1 MYQEERLIGIL
12 NYLQEH
18 QRISIEDICKVFEV
32 SRDTARRDL
41 VKLEENRSI
50 IRTRGGA
57 ILPSLTK
64 EVLNYEQRL
73 LDEPKGK
80 KEIGRLAASLIK
92 NNEYLIMDASTTVQF
107 LAEHISTQNNIVV
120 TNSIDIADILSKKDT
135 LSIHLLGGLFNST
148 HRYIYGAKAIE
159 MLADYNADKLFLGTC
174 GITQDGLSIP
184 DSEEASLMKE
194 MIRRVDQVIVLA
206 DSTKFGRKLFQNV
219 CGWDRVDILITDKEP
234 NDQLI
239 ETLNLHEVDIMLVQG
254 ATNDG

>member
-12 NYLQEH
+12 NYLQVH
-18 QRISIEDICKVFEV
+18 QRISIEDICNVFEV

-57 ILPSLTK
+57 ILPSVTK

-73 LDEPKGK
+73 LDEPEGK
-80 KEIGRLAASLIK
+80 REIGKLAASLIK

-107 LAEHISTQNNIVV
+107 VAEYMLNQNNVVV
-120 TNSIDIADILSKKDT
+120 TNSIDIASILSKQEIGS
-135 LSIHLLGGLFNST
+135 LHVLGGLFNPT
-148 HRYIYGAKAIE
+148 HRFIYGAKAIE
-159 MLADYNADKLFLGTC
+159 MLSDYNADKLFLGTC

-184 DSEEASLMKE
+184 DAEEAYLARE

-206 DSTKFGRKLFQNV
+206 DHTKFGRKLFQRV
-219 CGWDRVDILITDKEP
+219 CGWDDVDILITDKEP
-234 NDQLI
+234 SDEMI
-239 ETLNLHEVDIMLVQG
+239 EILNRHEVDVMLVRG
-254 ATNDG
+254 TTND